1 MVLELAKISCLL
13 GVIQTRGIPHF
24 PGTLAC
30 CTCHVILSPQ
40 HYERVDRL
48 NPAGEE
54 VLDLLDLAPER
65 SDCSRLRCENGV
77 RVGAVHVGAAGV
89 LLCTV
94 EWQLF
99 SVDLIV
105 CCTSS
110 MLSLFDC
117 QVL

>member
-1 MVLELAKISCLL
+1 MTYSEPPRYADSN
-13 GVIQTRGIPHF
+13 
-24 PGTLAC
+24 GTLAC